1 MVEVASNTDQWNV
14 IALKWD
20 ESKVET
26 RDEKQA
32 VLCTC
37 IASVAKCFL
46 FRSVQKKQGSRLKC
60 KWADQNIQPC
70 GFRWE
75 AREAFHF
82 RFPFHYSSFLCF
94 TLLSWHL
101 LISSKWSLLSSM
113 WLRHCLG
120 WTSQLQL
127 KISINTLNT
136 FSLCVTAFPFFTR

>member
-1 MVEVASNTDQWNV
+1 V

-20 ESKVET
+20 ESKLEI

-37 IASVAKCFL
+37 IASVAKCSL

-82 RFPFHYSSFLCF
+82 RFPLRLFLLPLFHTFELTSFDIIKMESF
-94 TLLSWHL
+94 VVDVAPPLSRLNLTATTEDLH
-101 LISSKWSLLSSM
+101 KHPEYFFAV
-113 WLRHCLG
+113 RH
-120 WTSQLQL
+120 S
-127 KISINTLNT
+127 
-136 FSLCVTAFPFFTR
+136 FAFLYTVEC